1 MKKYV
6 VAGASL
12 LAGVV
17 SATSLMA
24 ADMPLKAAAY
34 KAPPPEIFNWTG
46 FYIGVHGGGGWG
58 SSDAAT
64 VPQGVPGLGAV
75 TAAPVTTNSSGGLA
89 GGQIGY
95 NYQTGMWVWGAEAQ
109 ASWANLTGSSACSV
123 AAGGV
128 VISTACLGSAKVD
141 ALGTVA
147 GRLGIAFDRVLFYGK
162 GGGAWTSDSYQ
173 TVLTAPLAGFNG
185 TVFNASDTRWGWMVG
200 VGAEY
205 AFTPN
210 WSAKLEYNYMDLG
223 TQRLHFT
230 SVTTALTS
238 DVDIRQR
245 VNVVKAGIN
254 YRFGG
259 PVVAKY

>member
-1 MKKYV
+1 MQKYL

-12 LAGVV
+12 LAGVA
-17 SATSLMA
+17 SAMA
-24 ADMPLKAAAY
+24 ADMPVKAAAY
-34 KAPPPEIFNWTG
+34 KAPPAEIFTWTG
-46 FYIGVHGGGGWG
+46 FYVGVHGGGGW
-58 SSDAAT
+58 SSADAAT
-64 VPQGVPGLGAV
+64 VPQTVPGLGAV
-75 TAAPVTTNSSGGLA
+75 TAAPVTTNPSGALA

-95 NYQTGMWVWGAEAQ
+95 NYQTGMWVWGVEAD
-109 ASWANLTGSSACSV
+109 ASWANLTASTNACSV

-128 VISTACLGSAKVD
+128 VISTACLGSGKVD

-147 GRLGIAFDRVLFYGK
+147 GRLGVAFDRVLLYGK
-162 GGGAWTSDSYQ
+162 GGGAWTSDAYQ

-185 TVFNASDTRWGWMVG
+185 TAFNASETRWGWMVG

-205 AFTPN
+205 AFTSN

-230 SVTTALTS
+230 SATTPLTS
-238 DVDIRQR
+238 DVDIRER